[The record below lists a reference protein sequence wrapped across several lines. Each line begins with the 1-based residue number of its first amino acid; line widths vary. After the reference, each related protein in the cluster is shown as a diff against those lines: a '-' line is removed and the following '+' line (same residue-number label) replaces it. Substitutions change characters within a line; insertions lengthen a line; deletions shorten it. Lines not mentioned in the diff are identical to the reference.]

1 MGNKLTDNH
10 VMVGI
15 FYYVNSKDQID
26 MNKIMVLVKESEFLL
41 VYLTAIFLKFTQWN
55 KRDQGNNFISETF
68 PRPYKYEN
76 NIMHIRNAYVI
87 ND

>member
-1 MGNKLTDNH
+1 MENKLTDNH
-10 VMVGI
+10 IIVGI
-15 FYYVNSKDQID
+15 FYYVDQID
-26 MNKIMVLVKESEFLL
+26 MNKIIVLVKESAFPL

-55 KRDQGNNFISETF
+55 YRDQGNNFISETF
-68 PRPYKYEN
+68 PRSYKYEN